1 MVGERLAEIRKDH
14 GETQGD
20 LASAL
25 GVSLHTVRSWE
36 REKSSPPH
44 ELLVALCRRYSVTS
58 DYLLGLSDVDPAYVQ
73 RRRLEFFDAEELRDL
88 REFEEFLYWRK
99 RRRRAEQSYIAGDA
113 QKDPAPV

>member
-36 REKSSPPH
+36 REKSSPP
-44 ELLVALCRRYSVTS
+44 LCRRYSVTS